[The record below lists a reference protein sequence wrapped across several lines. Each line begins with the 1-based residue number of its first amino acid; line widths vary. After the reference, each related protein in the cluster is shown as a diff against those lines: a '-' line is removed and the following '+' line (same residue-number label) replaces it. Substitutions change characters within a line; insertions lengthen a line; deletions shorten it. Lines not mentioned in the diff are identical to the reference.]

1 MPDWLIRKIAASGSI
16 DFDNKGWEEDV
27 HTQLVHTN
35 EAAPVLTLMCPD
47 AVKRIAEGGDVQ
59 AVPDEDAFTIE
70 GDDGQACAKDW
81 GK

>member
-1 MPDWLIRKIAASGSI
+1 MVVSGGI

-27 HTQLVHTN
+27 HTQLVHTDKT
-35 EAAPVLTLMCPD
+35 APMLMLVCPET
-47 AVKRIAEGGDVQ
+47 VKRIEEGRDVK